1 MADLLHKQEASPSVI
16 GSPGA
21 DAPRAGLRWP
31 VLICKINFR
40 QSFFHPQ
47 LQCPNEICEL
57 IKNPTNCRGEKT
69 IKTQKAARLSPGQL
83 EGSQDPALPP
93 WALAPQET
101 ETLQTP
107 LCPALGSLCG
117 CGAGPAQD
125 GCDGQAPGLRTG
137 MRPRTRLGTPPSSG
151 ISKPW

>member
-1 MADLLHKQEASPSVI
+1 MADLLRKQEASSSVI

-47 LQCPNEICEL
+47 LRCPNEICEL

-69 IKTQKAARLSPGQL
+69 NKDTKSCEAEP
-83 EGSQDPALPP
+83 
-93 WALAPQET
+93 
-101 ETLQTP
+101 
-107 LCPALGSLCG
+107 
-117 CGAGPAQD
+117 GPA
-125 GCDGQAPGLRTG
+125 
-137 MRPRTRLGTPPSSG
+137 
-151 ISKPW
+151 